1 LSRPLACTLAGDG
14 VTDRS
19 LRTVLEWVLGRMVP
33 LRSRRFVVQVAAP
46 GTNLR
51 ERMARALYEYPCDVL
66 FVHRDAEREPREKR
80 LAEIRRAADDAGVPV
95 FVPVVPVRM
104 TEAWFLIDERAIRQ
118 AAGNPNG
125 ESSLLL
131 PKVTSLE
138 RVPDPKKLLRDSL
151 IRASEKTGRRLQQ
164 FERDLGERAQRVA
177 ELIEDFSP
185 LRQLAAFKD
194 FEKDAGEV
202 LARLLFEPG

>member
-1 LSRPLACTLAGDG
+1 MSRPLACTLAGDG
-14 VTDRS
+14 MTDGS

-33 LRSRRFVVQVAAP
+33 LRSRRFVVQVAVP

-51 ERMARALYEYPCDVL
+51 ERMTRALYEYPCDVL

-80 LAEIRRAADDAGVPV
+80 LAEIRRAADEAGVPV

-125 ESSLLL
+125 EASLLL

-185 LRQLAAFKD
+185 LRQLAAFRD
-194 FEKDAGEV
+194 FEKDAGEI
-202 LARLLFEPG
+202 LTRFLLEPE

>member
-1 LSRPLACTLAGDG
+1 MAPLH
-14 VTDRS
+14 
-19 LRTVLEWVLGRMVP
+19 
-33 LRSRRFVVQVAAP
+33 SRRFVVQVATP

-51 ERMARALYEYPCDVL
+51 ERMVRALYEYPCDVL

-80 LAEIRRAADDAGVPV
+80 LAEIRRAADEAGVPV

-125 ESSLLL
+125 EAALQL
-131 PKVTSLE
+131 PKVASLE
-138 RVPDPKKLLRDSL
+138 KVPDPKKLLRDSL

-202 LARLLFEPG
+202 LTRLLFEPG

>member
-1 LSRPLACTLAGDG
+1 MSRPLACTLAGDG

-19 LRTVLEWVLGRMVP
+19 LRTVLEWVLGRMAP
-33 LRSRRFVVQVAAP
+33 LHSRRFVVQVATP

-51 ERMARALYEYPCDVL
+51 ERMVRALYEYPCDVL

-80 LAEIRRAADDAGVPV
+80 LAEIRRAADEAGVPV

-125 ESSLLL
+125 EAALQL
-131 PKVTSLE
+131 PKVASLE
-138 RVPDPKKLLRDSL
+138 KVPDPKKLLRDSL

-202 LARLLFEPG
+202 LTRLLFEPG